1 MGCTIM
7 IDRKDFL
14 SLSTFNTV
22 TSSYSA
28 ILLKLM
34 IYKPDS
40 QPLTLFSDY
49 LHYMIEDKGTDI
61 IVGDFNTDAY
71 EESRLLHLLA
81 SYSQFV
87 YSPTHIAGS
96 TLDHVYVKNALQENN
111 DIYVSVL
118 NIYFCNHDA
127 VIVMYHKKTN

>member
-7 IDRKDFL
+7 TDRKDFP
-14 SLSTFNTV
+14 SLSTLNTV
-22 TSSYSA
+22 TSSYSQ
-28 ILLKLM
+28 ILLRLM

-40 QPLTLFSDY
+40 QPLTLFSDC
-49 LHYMIEDKGTDI
+49 LHYMIEGKGPDM

-96 TLDHVYVKNALQENN
+96 TLDHVYVKNGL
-111 DIYVSVL
+111 
-118 NIYFCNHDA
+118 
-127 VIVMYHKKTN
+127 

>member
-22 TSSYSA
+22 TSSYSE

-49 LHYMIEDKGTDI
+49 LHYMIEVKGTDI
-61 IVGDFNTDAY
+61 IVGDFNTDA
-71 EESRLLHLLA
+71 
-81 SYSQFV
+81 
-87 YSPTHIAGS
+87 
-96 TLDHVYVKNALQENN
+96 
-111 DIYVSVL
+111 
-118 NIYFCNHDA
+118 
-127 VIVMYHKKTN
+127 

>member
-1 MGCTIM
+1 MGRTIM

-87 YSPTHIAGS
+87 YSATHIAGS
-96 TLDHVYVKNALQENN
+96 TLDHVYVKNGLQENN